1 MSYSTKFRSKKF
13 KVLRRNAVVTTFI
26 KNLPFI
32 REVRRNKY
40 LYLLALPGILVL
52 VVFGYLPL
60 STYVLAF
67 KDYKQADGIFGSRS
81 VGFDNFKFFFGGPDW
96 LRVTVNTLYLN
107 LLFLIVGLSFAV
119 LLAVFI
125 NEIRNR
131 KLKKTL
137 QSLVFLP
144 YFISWMVVSVMA
156 YSLLSTDG
164 GMINEFLKAIG
175 LHTVNWYQESKYWP
189 AILLFVNLWKG
200 AGYNSIIFLSAITA
214 IPLDIYESAEIDG
227 VTKAQQLFYITL
239 PMLRKVVVIM
249 FLLGI
254 GRVFYGDFGLI
265 YALVGDNG
273 MLFPTT
279 DVIDTYAYRA
289 LRQLGN
295 FSMSSAITLYQSFM
309 GLITIVIFNS
319 IAKKIEP
326 DAKLF

>member
-1 MSYSTKFRSKKF
+1 MTTIFKKIPLL
-13 KVLRRNAVVTTFI
+13 KELRRNKF
-26 KNLPFI
+26 
-32 REVRRNKY
+32 
-40 LYLLALPGILVL
+40 LYLLALPGFLVL
-52 VVFGYLPL
+52 LVFGYLPL
-60 STYVLAF
+60 STYLLAF
-67 KDYKQADGIFGSRS
+67 KDFKLADGILGSKF

-96 LRVTVNTLYLN
+96 LRVTFNTLFLN
-107 LLFLIVGLSFAV
+107 LMFIVVGLSFAV

-125 NEIRNR
+125 NEIKNQKMKRV
-131 KLKKTL
+131 L

-164 GMINEFLKAIG
+164 GMLNEFLKTIG
-175 LHTVNWYQESKYWP
+175 LHAVNWYQEPKYWP
-189 AILLFVNLWKG
+189 AVLLFVNLWKG
-200 AGYNSIIFLSAITA
+200 AGYNSIIFLSEITA

-249 FLLGI
+249 FLLGV
-254 GRVFYGDFGLI
+254 GRIFYGDFGMI
-265 YALVGDNG
+265 YSLVGDNG

-279 DVIDTYAYRA
+279 DVIDTYSFRA

-326 DAKLF
+326 DARLF